1 MAKRC
6 SRVVPGLLMQCMKE
20 DNDQQG
26 CRCLLLADMNY
37 TSLVAIFSVFV
48 ALRSRFPRQICMR
61 SCPASDP
68 NRVWDFEISGLMSK
82 SSRKT
87 LKPVLGS
94 SWLKLTSWNEGDLA
108 IEGVLGNL
116 DVDL

>member
-48 ALRSRFPRQICMR
+48 ALRSRFPRQICMSR
-61 SCPASDP
+61 ELVIACLAYAGIQQSHTR
-68 NRVWDFEISGLMSK
+68 NITGL
-82 SSRKT
+82 R
-87 LKPVLGS
+87 
-94 SWLKLTSWNEGDLA
+94 
-108 IEGVLGNL
+108 
-116 DVDL
+116 

>member
-1 MAKRC
+1 
-6 SRVVPGLLMQCMKE
+6 
-20 DNDQQG
+20 
-26 CRCLLLADMNY
+26 
-37 TSLVAIFSVFV
+37 
-48 ALRSRFPRQICMR
+48 
-61 SCPASDP
+61 
-68 NRVWDFEISGLMSK
+68 MSK